1 MIEAVSRGVED
12 QIFGGAVRFAA
23 VVSIV
28 AGALAF
34 AVGRWIGD
42 AYKLTADD
50 INLMKDA
57 AAVIGPG
64 DPIARQLWR
73 LAERAEGK

>member
-1 MIEAVSRGVED
+1 MEDITRGIVGF
-12 QIFGGAVRFAA
+12 IVIVLL
-23 VVSIV
+23 VVGT
-28 AGALAF
+28 AAF
-34 AVGRWIGD
+34 AVGRWIGV

>member
-1 MIEAVSRGVED
+1 MEDITRGIVGFSV
-12 QIFGGAVRFAA
+12 IVLL
-23 VVSIV
+23 VVGT
-28 AGALAF
+28 AAF
-34 AVGRWIGD
+34 AVGRWIGV